1 MAKTPRNAS
10 ADEALLAVSS
20 GERVYIQGG
29 CAVPRTLVEALVGRY
44 KELRDVEIVHLH
56 TEGEAAYVRPEMA
69 GHFRHNALF
78 VGRNVREAVNAGRA
92 DFTPVFLSDAPAL
105 FESRLPLDIALVQVS
120 PPDASGFCSLG
131 ISVDCARPAALA
143 ARTVIAQINRRMPR
157 TLGDSFLHLSQ
168 IDLLVEADEELPEIP
183 CDEPDEVSAA
193 VGRQVAGL
201 IEDRATIQ
209 TGIGTIPNAV
219 LASLHHCEHLGVHTE
234 MFTDGLMDL
243 IASGVVDCA
252 AKNYHR
258 DKVVASFVMGT
269 RRLYDFVDDN
279 PFIEMHPVTF
289 TNDPTT
295 IARNDR
301 MVAIN
306 SALEVDLSGQVCAD
320 SIGHKLYSGIGG
332 QLDFVRGAARSKGG
346 KSIIA
351 LPSTA
356 RDGETSRIVAGLRP
370 GAGVVTTRGDVRF
383 VATEYGVADLF
394 GASLRDRASALIAIA
409 HPGFR
414 EQLQEAAR
422 ELNLL

>member
-1 MAKTPRNAS
+1 VS
-10 ADEALLAVSS
+10 ANEALGRVAS
-20 GERVYIQGG
+20 GDRVYVQGG
-29 CAVPRTLVEALVGRY
+29 CAVPQMLVEALVRRY
-44 KELRDVEIVHLH
+44 EELRNVEIVHLH
-56 TEGEAAYVRPEMA
+56 TEGDAPYVRPEME

-78 VGRNVREAVNAGRA
+78 VGRNVRDAVNAGRA
-92 DFTPVFLSDAPAL
+92 DFTPVFLSDVPAL
-105 FESRLPLDIALVQVS
+105 FESRLRPDVALIQVS
-120 PPDASGFCSLG
+120 SPDASGFCSLG

-143 ARTVIAQINRRMPR
+143 AKTVIAQVNRRMPR

-168 IDLLVEADEELPEIP
+168 IDLLVEADTELHEVA
-183 CDEPDEVSAA
+183 CGEPDDVSAA
-193 VGRQVAGL
+193 IGRHVAGL
-201 IEDRATIQ
+201 IEDEATIQ
-209 TGIGTIPNAV
+209 SGIGNIPNAV
-219 LASLHHCEHLGVHTE
+219 LASLGDHKRLGVHTE

-243 IASGVVDCA
+243 IESGVVDCA

-289 TNDPTT
+289 TNDPGT

-306 SALEVDLSGQVCAD
+306 SALEVDLTGQVCAD

-332 QLDFVRGAARSKGG
+332 QLDFVRGAARSRGG
-346 KSIIA
+346 KSVIA

-356 RDGETSRIVAGLRP
+356 RGGETSRIVAGLRP
-370 GAGVVTTRGDVRF
+370 GAGVVTTRGDVHF

-394 GASLRDRASALIAIA
+394 GASIRDRATALIAIA
-409 HPGFR
+409 HPAFR
-414 EQLQEAAR
+414 EQLEEAAR